1 MSRTLKLQA
10 GSKKLSPLSVVRWS
24 LAAFPST
31 TSRLL
36 VHQAA
41 GEIVDEGVE
50 AAVGDRY

>member
-1 MSRTLKLQA
+1 MKLQA
-10 GSKKLSPLSVVRWS
+10 GSKKQSPHSVVKWS
-24 LAAFPST
+24 LATFPST

-50 AAVGDRY
+50 AAVGARY